1 MKKITFTFWSALIGI
16 LIIAGCSDHSNP
28 TGPGNHRNQQAPQ
41 KRQFIWNAMN
51 FWYFWQADVPKLAD
65 NHSYFDNDQGFQDYL
80 SSFDKPKS
88 LFQDLLNKPGTVDR
102 FSYFIPNYKKFNKQT
117 KGDFTGLGFEYGFV
131 NFTDINKLIAYVQY
145 VVPESPADKAGL
157 KRGEIIT
164 KVDGTTLTINNY
176 AGSLSSQS
184 AHTLTL
190 GEFDKDNK
198 LVNDSTI
205 KIQPANYTKDP
216 VFYHTMI
223 DTNGTQIGYLAYN
236 AFHLNSHKE
245 LNKVFG
251 KFESKG
257 ISNLIL
263 DLRYNPGGAL
273 ITSRVL
279 GSMISGQSS
288 GSIFAELKF
297 NKKRSAQNDT
307 IYYKKSVPIFN
318 DQDSVTETLP
328 INALSISKLY
338 ILIGHGTASASEA
351 LISGLKPYIS
361 NMTLIGD
368 TTIGKNHGEIVLYN
382 SGRPYIDKDNVKSDT
397 KFALSPMLFQ
407 ITNKNQLNYHDGF
420 APNYEVN
427 EINYLNHLPP
437 LRGPKFSKDPLIH
450 KAISLITGQQTPI
463 TARPQARLLN
473 GRQYLHGRLI
483 KDSRDLQPEGKPAIL
498 YPQMLKKKSLNINQ
512 NFH

>member
-1 MKKITFTFWSALIGI
+1 MNRITLIFWSAIISI
-16 LIIAGCSDHSNP
+16 LIVAGCSDHSSP
-28 TGPGNHRNQQAPQ
+28 VGPHHRGEQASQ
-41 KRQFIWNAMN
+41 KRHFVWNAMN

-65 NHSYFDNDQGFQDYL
+65 NHSYFDNDQDFQDYL
-80 SSFDKPKS
+80 KSFDKPKS
-88 LFQDLLNKPGTVDR
+88 LFQDLLNKPGTIDR
-102 FSYFIPNYKKFNKQT
+102 FSYFIPDYKTFNKQT
-117 KGDFTGLGFEYGFV
+117 KGDFMGLGFEYGFV

-164 KVDGTTLTINNY
+164 KVDGKTLTINNY
-176 AGSLSSQS
+176 AGSLSNQS

-190 GEFDKDNK
+190 GEFNKDNK
-198 LVNDSTI
+198 LKNDSTI

-216 VFYHTMI
+216 VFYHTVI
-223 DTNGTQIGYLAYN
+223 DTGGTQIGYLVYN

-245 LNKVFG
+245 LNKVFD
-251 KFESKG
+251 KFKSKG

-279 GSMISGQSS
+279 GSMISGQSP
-288 GSIFAELKF
+288 GNIFAELKF

-307 IYYKKSVPIFN
+307 IYYGKNVPIFN
-318 DQDSVTETLP
+318 DQDSVINTLP
-328 INALSISKLY
+328 INSLSISNMY

-351 LISGLKPYIS
+351 LISGLKPYMG
-361 NMTLIGD
+361 NLTLIGD

-382 SGRPYIDKDNVKSDT
+382 SGKPYVDKDNVKPDT

-407 ITNKNQLNYHDGF
+407 ITNKKHLDYHQGF
-420 APNYEVN
+420 APDYEVN

-437 LRGPKFSKDPLIH
+437 LRGSKFTKDPLVH
-450 KAISLITGQQTPI
+450 KAISLITGQQTSI
-463 TARPQARLLN
+463 KARSQARLLN
-473 GRQYLHGRLI
+473 SRRYLHGRLI

-498 YPQMLKKKSLNINQ
+498 YPQMLKKRSLQ
-512 NFH
+512 H